1 MIQLNRNYNL
11 PEKADEDIPIKVV
24 GVGGAGTNVL
34 DRIVLDGLDKAD
46 LIAINT
52 DVQALASSVA
62 SAKVQLGRTVTRGL
76 GAGGDP
82 EVGYNAAYESA
93 DEIRHALSDARMIF
107 ICTGLGGG
115 TGSGAAPAVAQVA
128 RENGSLV
135 LGFAT
140 LPFSFEGK
148 RRLAQAREALA
159 KMREHCDAV
168 ICFENDR
175 MGDMVAPKAGIHQAF
190 AVADVTI
197 SQSVRSIV
205 SLIQR
210 PGLIRIGFDD
220 LLAALKS
227 PSGRCVF
234 GFGESDSDNRA
245 HDALAQALKNPLM
258 DRGRMLAAAS
268 HVLVQVSGG
277 PGMTLTEVEILMQD
291 LGKHIHDDTQIIF
304 GTAVD
309 SRMGNRLS
317 VTLISSLAGEDE
329 DVAPAPVVKPKSIKK
344 PTPPPVVESEPVVLS
359 EPPPPIWEEREEIPT
374 LVVAEEPEPATE
386 PEPAP
391 VAFTPELIQDEEVEA
406 PEPIEA
412 APIASAPE
420 EPAFEE
426 PPQPRVILPRK
437 KPTIFKEPKPEPK
450 PVVEKRPLAKQE
462 VMQFEPVTRGR
473 FEKSEPT
480 IVEGQDLDVPTFLRK
495 NVRVK

>member
-11 PEKADEDIPIKVV
+11 PEKAEDDISIKVV
-24 GVGGAGTNVL
+24 GVGGAGSNVL

-52 DVQALASSVA
+52 DVQSLASSVA
-62 SAKVQLGRTVTRGL
+62 STKVQLGRTVTRGL

-93 DEIRHALSDARMIF
+93 DEIRHALTDARMIF

-135 LGFAT
+135 LAFAT
-140 LPFSFEGK
+140 LPFAFEGK
-148 RRLAQAREALA
+148 RRLAQAKEALA
-159 KMREHCDAV
+159 KLRENCDAV
-168 ICFENDR
+168 ICFENDC

-190 AVADVTI
+190 AIADVTI

-220 LLAALKS
+220 LLSALRS

-245 HDALAQALKNPLM
+245 HDALTQALKNPLM
-258 DRGRMLAAAS
+258 DRGRMLAGAS

-291 LGKHIHDDTQIIF
+291 LGKHIRDDTQIIF

-317 VTLISSLAGEDE
+317 VTLISSLAGEE
-329 DVAPAPVVKPKSIKK
+329 AAPAPAKK
-344 PTPPPVVESEPVVLS
+344 APRVAKAATPPPLPEPEPVVLP
-359 EPPPPIWEEREEIPT
+359 EPPIWEQREDTSPPVT
-374 LVVAEEPEPATE
+374 AEEPGAVSEQA
-386 PEPAP
+386 
-391 VAFTPELIQDEEVEA
+391 AFTPELIQSEEVEPA
-406 PEPIEA
+406 EPVEVETL
-412 APIASAPE
+412 SSLPE
-420 EPAFEE
+420 EPQIEE
-426 PPQPRVILPRK
+426 APPQPRVILPRK
-437 KPTIFKEPKPEPK
+437 KPTIFSEPK
-450 PVVEKRPLAKQE
+450 PVVEKKPLAKQE